1 MAQAKEPKTDD
12 VQTYVGGRHD
22 VGPYDAEKVAGAEAG
37 DAGRDMVI
45 NGHGEGM
52 LYEVTTVE
60 APLISVNSKEHAV
73 HRVLKQRHMAMI
85 ALGGAIGTGL
95 FIGSG
100 AALATAGPVGCWLG
114 YIFMALFVYSMMVA
128 LGEMAALFPVS
139 GSFTHYAARY
149 VLLLRLSCG
158 GQQAKATDSWTHPW
172 DSPSA

>member
-1 MAQAKEPKTDD
+1 M
-12 VQTYVGGRHD
+12 
-22 VGPYDAEKVAGAEAG
+22 
-37 DAGRDMVI
+37 
-45 NGHGEGM
+45 
-52 LYEVTTVE
+52 
-60 APLISVNSKEHAV
+60 

-139 GSFTHYAARY
+139 GSFTHYAARFVDPSLGFAVGLNY
-149 VLLLRLSCG
+149 CEQEEE
-158 GQQAKATDSWTHPW
+158 GQP
-172 DSPSA
+172 